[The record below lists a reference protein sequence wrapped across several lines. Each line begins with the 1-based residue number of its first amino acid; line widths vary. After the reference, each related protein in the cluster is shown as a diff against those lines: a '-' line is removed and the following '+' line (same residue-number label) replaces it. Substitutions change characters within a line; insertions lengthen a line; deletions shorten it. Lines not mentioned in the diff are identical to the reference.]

1 MTMMLANPIR
11 RMGDYLNHVELNFDD
26 VVIHSRLK
34 HFEKRVEDSG
44 LSIKLGVQG
53 EEHFIINRD
62 RLTIGEGRFLIVNRH
77 QTFDCELHAREPVEA
92 LCIYLSQEALN
103 QAQHALFNTL
113 DQQLGNFL
121 PDTKPAQA
129 FLEKIYHV
137 SENRLGR
144 FLEQQKTILLN
155 QHLSSTIDWP
165 CFYQNLAENLLLT
178 QFQTESMIEKIT
190 SARRATREELF
201 RRLCIA
207 HQFILDNYESEIDLD
222 TLAQKA
228 TISKFHLLRT
238 YRETFGTT
246 PYRQVLDLRLERSR
260 QLLQADYSLE
270 EIAFQLGF
278 SDRRAFTKAFRKT
291 FQQSPSSY
299 RKRKK
304 QAVPV

>member
-1 MTMMLANPIR
+1 MLANPIR

-34 HFEKRVEDSG
+34 HFEKKVEDSG
-44 LSIKLGVQG
+44 LSIKLGVKG
-53 EEHFIINRD
+53 EEHFIINREK
-62 RLTIGEGRFLIVNRH
+62 LSIGKGRFLIVNRH
-77 QTFDCELHAREPVEA
+77 QTFDCELHAKEPVEA
-92 LCIYLSQEALN
+92 LCIYLSQELLH
-103 QAQHALFNTL
+103 QVQHAHFHSL
-113 DQQLGNFL
+113 DQQLGHFL
-121 PDTKPAQA
+121 PDMLQEPT
-129 FLEKIYHV
+129 FFEKIYHV
-137 SENRLGR
+137 SENPLGH
-144 FLEQQKTILLN
+144 FLAQQKPLLLN
-155 QHLSSTIDWP
+155 PHVSNAIDWP
-165 CFYQNLAENLLLT
+165 YFYQNLAENLLMT
-178 QFQTESMIEKIT
+178 QFQTELMIEKIT
-190 SARRATREELF
+190 SARRSTREELY
-201 RRLCIA
+201 RRLSVA
-207 HQFILDNYESEIDLD
+207 HQFILDNFESEIDLD
-222 TLAQKA
+222 MLAQKA

-299 RKRKK
+299 RKGKK